1 MGKYIYVAIMELT
14 PMTRITPPHKSNT
27 AAVMAD
33 LFEMST
39 SREPVIDE
47 IGSLLKLIG
56 THGSMIEN
64 VVVYENEEV
73 YYVHTKMIIPSAEL
87 ELITQY

>member
-1 MGKYIYVAIMELT
+1 
-14 PMTRITPPHKSNT
+14 MTRITPPHKRRNT
-27 AAVMAD
+27 ISALAD

-39 SREPVIDE
+39 SREPATEDVAT
-47 IGSLLKLIG
+47 LLEMLG

-73 YYVHTKMIIPSAEL
+73 YHVHTKNILPSAEL
-87 ELITQY
+87 ELKPQY

>member
-1 MGKYIYVAIMELT
+1 MGRYIYMAVMELT
-14 PMTRITPPHKSNT
+14 LMTRITPPHKSNT
-27 AAVMAD
+27 TAVMAD

-73 YYVHTKMIIPSAEL
+73 YHVHTKMIIPSAEL

>member
-1 MGKYIYVAIMELT
+1 MERYIYRDVMQLT

>member
-1 MGKYIYVAIMELT
+1 
-14 PMTRITPPHKSNT
+14 MTRITPPHKSNT

-73 YYVHTKMIIPSAEL
+73 YHVHTKNILPSAEL

>member
-1 MGKYIYVAIMELT
+1 
-14 PMTRITPPHKSNT
+14 MTRITTPHIKRNT
-27 AAVMAD
+27 IAVLTD

-39 SREPVIDE
+39 SREPAIE
-47 IGSLLKLIG
+47 EMGALLEMIG

-73 YYVHTKMIIPSAEL
+73 YHVHTKNIIPSAEL
-87 ELITQY
+87 ELTALC